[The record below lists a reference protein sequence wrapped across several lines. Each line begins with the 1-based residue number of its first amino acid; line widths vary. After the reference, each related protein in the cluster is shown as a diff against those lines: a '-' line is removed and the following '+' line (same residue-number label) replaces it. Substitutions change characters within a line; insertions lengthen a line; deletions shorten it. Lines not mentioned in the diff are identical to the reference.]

1 MIVGTEM
8 RRATSDCH
16 SGEFELTVT
25 HGHYGHQERIS
36 LSLPFS
42 HINTR
47 LMLSAPFL
55 FLFLGCKIWPG
66 KIDRH
71 IGIKVTTTKPIL
83 NGPIRPQKL

>member
-36 LSLPFS
+36 LSLPFF

-47 LMLSAPFL
+47 FNVVGTIFIFIFGLQNLA
-55 FLFLGCKIWPG
+55 
-66 KIDRH
+66 RE
-71 IGIKVTTTKPIL
+71 
-83 NGPIRPQKL
+83 N